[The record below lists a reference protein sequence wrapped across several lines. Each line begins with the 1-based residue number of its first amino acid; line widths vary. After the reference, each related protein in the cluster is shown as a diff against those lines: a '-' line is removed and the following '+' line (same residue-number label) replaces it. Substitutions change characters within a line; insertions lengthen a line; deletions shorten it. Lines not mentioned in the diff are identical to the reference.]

1 MADEQRAFWVALH
14 RVEGLGP
21 KRFQRILQEWGGP
34 HIAWEKDRKELEAVL
49 GAKVTERLLELR
61 RTIDPTRLMQQLRA
75 EEISVITWQ
84 DEDYPAN
91 LQRIDNPPPV
101 LYYRGRW
108 SPQDVNAVA
117 VVGSRNPTPT
127 GAYIAEELALALGQ
141 QGITVVSGLARGIDT
156 AAHWGA
162 VRGGGRTIAV
172 LGSGL
177 DELYPPENRSLG
189 EEIQKNGLLISEF
202 PLGTKPVAGNFP
214 SRNRIISGLSLG
226 VLVVEAAKDSGSLI
240 TANLALEQGREVFA
254 VPGPIYSMVS
264 KGANRLIQQGA
275 HLVQDV
281 GDILNALQL
290 TKITAEQLAAVR
302 REQLA
307 PAEERILA
315 VLGEGPRHIDLV
327 IRDSGLPA
335 SEVAST
341 LVTLELKGLIRSG
354 AGRTYCRLR

>member
-1 MADEQRAFWVALH
+1 
-14 RVEGLGP
+14 
-21 KRFQRILQEWGGP
+21 
-34 HIAWEKDRKELEAVL
+34 
-49 GAKVTERLLELR
+49 
-61 RTIDPTRLMQQLRA
+61 
-75 EEISVITWQ
+75 
-84 DEDYPAN
+84 
-91 LQRIDNPPPV
+91 
-101 LYYRGRW
+101 
-108 SPQDVNAVA
+108 
-117 VVGSRNPTPT
+117 
-127 GAYIAEELALALGQ
+127 
-141 QGITVVSGLARGIDT
+141 
-156 AAHWGA
+156 
-162 VRGGGRTIAV
+162 
-172 LGSGL
+172 
-177 DELYPPENRSLG
+177 
-189 EEIQKNGLLISEF
+189 
-202 PLGTKPVAGNFP
+202 
-214 SRNRIISGLSLG
+214 
-226 VLVVEAAKDSGSLI
+226 
-240 TANLALEQGREVFA
+240 
-254 VPGPIYSMVS
+254 MVS